1 MELRE
6 LRSFCAAA
14 KLRSISK
21 AAEQLGIGQPTM
33 TTHVKKLEDEL
44 GVQLFDRVKRPIQ
57 LTLAGA
63 RLADLA
69 SPLLDGI
76 ESLVAMTAQAEAQ
89 GPIRIASTHEI
100 IAYSLL
106 KVIKVFQ
113 AEYPHVLIRLRGASQ
128 AEVLQRV
135 EEGEADF
142 GVIPAPHRRASLDF
156 HGLFPYERVL
166 ITPKGHPLLETS
178 LASIDQIA
186 QYPLVLLG
194 QGSSTRAMLE
204 DAFRRRGVQYEIVVE
219 VDSLETIKRC
229 VSLGLGISAG
239 PRLGIE
245 PQDQE
250 HLGIVSLATLL
261 PVEQA
266 GIVTQKGR
274 ALSTPA
280 RNFLDL
286 ASDMIAAPGQKDGH
300 QTEACSPEISSSED
314 GPMLNGDVL
323 HKIEDGL
330 SRVRQTRSRQR
341 S

>member
-21 AAEQLGIGQPTM
+21 AAEELGIGQPTM
-33 TTHVKKLEDEL
+33 TTHVRKLEDEL

-63 RLADLA
+63 RLAELA
-69 SPLLDGI
+69 TPLLDGI
-76 ESLVAMTAQAEAQ
+76 EGLVSMTAKAEAQ

-106 KVIKVFQ
+106 KVIKVF
-113 AEYPHVLIRLRGASQ
+113 AIEYPHVMIRMRGGSQVDVLRM
-128 AEVLQRV
+128 V

-142 GVIPAPHRRASLDF
+142 GVIPGPQRRTALEF

-166 ITPKGHPLLETS
+166 ITPRGHPLLDTP

-186 QYPLVLLG
+186 QWPLVLLR

-204 DAFRRRGVQYEIVVE
+204 DSFHRRGVPYEIVVE
-219 VDSLETIKRC
+219 VDSLETSKRC
-229 VSLGLGISAG
+229 VALGLGISAG
-239 PRLGIE
+239 PRLGME
-245 PQDQE
+245 PDDYRE
-250 HLGIVSLATLL
+250 LGVISLATLL

-266 GIVTQKGR
+266 GIVTLRGR

-280 RNFLDL
+280 RNFIDL
-286 ASDMIAAPGQKDGH
+286 VAEKLAMPMGGARDGSLAA
-300 QTEACSPEISSSED
+300 T
-314 GPMLNGDVL
+314 L
-323 HKIEDGL
+323 
-330 SRVRQTRSRQR
+330 
-341 S
+341 